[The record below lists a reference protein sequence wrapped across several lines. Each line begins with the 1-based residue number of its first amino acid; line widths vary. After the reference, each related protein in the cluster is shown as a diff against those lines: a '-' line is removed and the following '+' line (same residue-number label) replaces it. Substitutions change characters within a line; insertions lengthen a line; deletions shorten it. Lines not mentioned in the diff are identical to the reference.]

1 MRSILLLNRQRKT
14 KLPLDRL
21 NQFAQRALAAL
32 LPLAKIGT
40 SFDEIVVVLVS
51 DRQIAAIHRKF
62 MNIRG
67 PTDVVT
73 FQHGEIVVSVE
84 TAARQAPLF
93 GKTTEQELELYLVH
107 GLLHLCGYDDGTRP
121 GYDEMARLQEQIAV
135 ACGTSRK

>member
-14 KLPLDRL
+14 KLPLDQL
-21 NQFAQRALAAL
+21 NQFARRALAAL
-32 LPLAKIGT
+32 LPLAKIQP

-51 DRQIAAIHRKF
+51 DKQIAAIHRKF

-93 GKTTEQELELYLVH
+93 GKTSEEELEIYLVH

-121 GYDEMARLQEQIAV
+121 GYEEMARLQEQIAI
-135 ACGTSRK
+135 AGRAER